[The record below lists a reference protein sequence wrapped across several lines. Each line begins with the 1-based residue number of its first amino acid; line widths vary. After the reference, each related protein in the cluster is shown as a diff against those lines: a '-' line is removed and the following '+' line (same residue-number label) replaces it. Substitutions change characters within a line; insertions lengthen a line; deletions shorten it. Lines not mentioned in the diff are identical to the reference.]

1 MKPLI
6 LRLLEHVNSFGN
18 FFPIVRVHISI
29 KECGAPSLQERNGH
43 CFISA
48 ASGAETAAL
57 DGLQLKV
64 AKRGASLSENSGL
77 SDPF

>member
-1 MKPLI
+1 M
-6 LRLLEHVNSFGN
+6 LEHVNSFGN

-29 KECGAPSLQERNGH
+29 KECGAPSLQQRNGH
-43 CFISA
+43 CFTSA

-57 DGLQLKV
+57 LGLQLKV
-64 AKRGASLSENSGL
+64 AKTGASLSENSGL